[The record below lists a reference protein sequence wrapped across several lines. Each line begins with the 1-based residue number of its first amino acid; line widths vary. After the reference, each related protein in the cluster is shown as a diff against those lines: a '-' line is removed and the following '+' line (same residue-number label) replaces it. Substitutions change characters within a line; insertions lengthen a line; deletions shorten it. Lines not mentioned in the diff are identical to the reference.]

1 MSDQNIKP
9 GQPVQGPILVDWNM
23 QDLEGQIAAG
33 KIPEDLTA
41 DEARAIM
48 ERSGRAM
55 PDYLRVDEE
64 LAASYEEELSQIEGM
79 NPQTAA
85 DMRALASGQGVTIG
99 KPGVGHALTGTLPD
113 PSKPTPKQIK
123 TSGEWFDA
131 IPDDHPSRLPIKGN
145 KVFLLTNSDGKNALV
160 YSESIQGIPH
170 VRIVIIE
177 EEFFQKHKPGSLTL
191 GQFNAELT
199 VFNSNR
205 VSPLDPAVY
214 QTLENIIGDKDT
226 IAIPRRVNSA
236 YTRAGV
242 TDNSTYIFNDS
253 FLTVI
258 HKHQETADANVSV
271 RIDDYSL
278 FSDAM
283 DYAIKHQE
291 AELID
296 WYQSLSFDQ
305 QNVFEANGHKWVY
318 MYAGQNENI
327 QDMGI
332 LVYQPKD
339 SGEDVVAVK
348 MFTPSD
354 DVHDNPDGNV
364 HGNIKQYLLS
374 GKQDALADTTLAYLQ
389 DLQTRAE
396 HHEIKASSGLD
407 VTIIDGTDEKGQ
419 RTKHHIKFVNG
430 NIVCIGGKHNSW
442 DNSLTRFTPYTGD
455 VLEERVHSLPFLMPS
470 SPYITLPK
478 DKTLRARGS
487 AMAFYEAAKADGRHT
502 IRIAGKDVLVL
513 VDNDISNSSVLLLWP
528 EQRGSK
534 KVIKIAEISDLMAAA
549 NDLDDLGFFR
559 KYVAHILLH
568 LGTDKS
574 RDLPKETKKF
584 LTTLLRKKKIII
596 DGKPIHLM
604 MKPVLDVDDE
614 VQVKNRALSK
624 RMTFEDGGVT
634 YYFSERENESIGY
647 RFEPLSRVTE
657 NHDKFLDVVD
667 SLLHETYWYELTS
680 IVREHRDEFK
690 KEKEEPITL
699 GDLREYLSGSIKRIT
714 PLGKLLLEGVAYF
727 KDSSDEIIVLFGTN
741 HIGSLQLGLAH
752 HEHTIASKLPL
763 SKGAAFLFDYISRD
777 EGFDEDG
784 VLDMGIGSLAFE
796 EENAIVTMH
805 SENIAGTNLEQ
816 GYSGQVKVTL
826 PIDPQGR
833 LSENY
838 CSVAIV
844 SGLGADFI
852 PGSIAP
858 YKERNGPVVSG
869 QYVIRFTTEGRQCTI
884 GLDLRSK
891 VSGDPNS
898 FDSIPWA
905 IQRIPENPQQDQK
918 APNIKLPSLPGVTPV
933 SEAVIS
939 SGFEKGTIGSW
950 FDALPD
956 DHPSRLPI
964 EGQRVFLVS
973 DDSSLYLVTKRI
985 IDGQECIDYLYL
997 MPNNLDDPQVLAQL
1011 QAGKNSNFVHGI
1023 AGFTEAITQ
1032 ALDKDR
1038 PLYRFPVNSNSTFN
1052 FDKAPGVYAVTLFHQ
1067 GILTTVRQHTD
1078 EIEHLTMN
1086 PPIMLAT
1093 DWKEAHSQIPT
1104 TPLEWFQS
1112 LPSDS
1117 PSVMYVNATKVAV
1130 LAGNIAKEAPELL
1143 LCFEKE
1149 TPEG

>member
-55 PDYLRVDEE
+55 PDYLRADEE

-160 YSESIQGIPH
+160 YSESIRGIPH

-318 MYAGQNENI
+318 MYAGQNEKI

-374 GKQDALADTTLAYLQ
+374 GKQDALTDTTLAYLQ

-534 KVIKIAEISDLMAAA
+534 KVIKIAVISDSIAAA
-549 NDLDDLGFFR
+549 NDLDDLDFFR
-559 KYVAHILLH
+559 KYVANILLY

-584 LTTLLRKKKIII
+584 LTTLLRQKKMII

-614 VQVKNRALSK
+614 VLVKNTVQISRTA
-624 RMTFEDGGVT
+624 FEDGGVT
-634 YYFSERENESIGY
+634 YYFSDRENESIGF

-657 NHDKFLDVVD
+657 NHDNFLDVVD

-699 GDLREYLSGSIKRIT
+699 GDLREYLSGSIKRKT
-714 PLGKLLLEGVAYF
+714 PLGKLLLEGVAYY
-727 KDSSDEIIVLFGTN
+727 KDSSDEKIVLFGTN
-741 HIGSLQLGLAH
+741 HIGSQQLGLAS
-752 HEHTIASKLPL
+752 HEHTSIMLALGKNNTSSQLEVEDLQEFVLMDRQSMSFTLRSDAELEVLQEKVRKYLLENDTLPQQTPSAASKLPL
-763 SKGAAFLFDYISRD
+763 TKGAAFLFDYISRD

-858 YKERNGPVVSG
+858 YKERDGRIVSG

-905 IQRIPENPQQDQK
+905 IQRMPEKPQQDQK
-918 APNIKLPSLPGVTPV
+918 APQIKLPSLPGVTPV
-933 SEAVIS
+933 SEAVIP

-973 DDSSLYLVTKRI
+973 DESSL
-985 IDGQECIDYLYL
+985 
-997 MPNNLDDPQVLAQL
+997 
-1011 QAGKNSNFVHGI
+1011 
-1023 AGFTEAITQ
+1023 
-1032 ALDKDR
+1032 
-1038 PLYRFPVNSNSTFN
+1038 
-1052 FDKAPGVYAVTLFHQ
+1052 
-1067 GILTTVRQHTD
+1067 
-1078 EIEHLTMN
+1078 
-1086 PPIMLAT
+1086 
-1093 DWKEAHSQIPT
+1093 
-1104 TPLEWFQS
+1104 
-1112 LPSDS
+1112 
-1117 PSVMYVNATKVAV
+1117 
-1130 LAGNIAKEAPELL
+1130 
-1143 LCFEKE
+1143 
-1149 TPEG
+1149 